1 MNINSDD
8 FSYQGK
14 KIKQSARKRYF
25 ESYLSSVVEEDG
37 IPAFIKT
44 CVAIVEREGLDS
56 VGLYR
61 VSGQREDILKIQETY
76 DQGMSVT
83 FVHTF

>member
-61 VSGQREDILKIQETY
+61 VSGRREDILKIQEMY
-76 DQGMSVT
+76 DRGISFT
-83 FVHTF
+83 FAHTF